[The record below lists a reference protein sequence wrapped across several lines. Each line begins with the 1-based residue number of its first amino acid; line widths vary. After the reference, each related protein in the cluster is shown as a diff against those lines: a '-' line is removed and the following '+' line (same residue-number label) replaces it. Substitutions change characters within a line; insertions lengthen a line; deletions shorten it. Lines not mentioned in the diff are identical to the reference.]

1 MIQVF
6 KEKVPFC
13 FIIWMW
19 WCQKSKKSY
28 KQYYHPTVEIK
39 YYYVVIDGRNFFD
52 HPIKNDLKTYRN
64 IRKIAAG
71 EGDNYATGC
80 FQQIEQIDTTNWF
93 YWQSNKSRRYK
104 NVFHYW
110 REERSSFR
118 FFKSNSKSIMILFC
132 FDIILV

>member
-1 MIQVF
+1 
-6 KEKVPFC
+6 
-13 FIIWMW
+13 MW
-19 WCQKSKKSY
+19 WCQKSEKSY

-52 HPIKNDLKTYRN
+52 QPIKNDLKTYRN
-64 IRKIAAG
+64 IRKIAAS
-71 EGDNYATGC
+71 EGDDYATGC
-80 FQQIEQIDTTNWF
+80 FQQIEQIDKKNWF
-93 YWQSNKSRRYK
+93 YWQSNKSSRYK